1 MYELTKR
8 ELKILAAYL
17 DYGTC
22 QRAGESLRPPIHAQT
37 VKNALY
43 LMRVKARVATNQQLV
58 YEYGDA
64 IRRFRRQKAYQ
75 ACASMNR
82 REG

>member
-1 MYELTKR
+1 MYDLTKR

-22 QRAGESLRPPIHAQT
+22 EKAGKALKPPILAQS

-58 YEYGDA
+58 YEYGA
-64 IRRFRRQKAYQ
+64 VLRR
-75 ACASMNR
+75 NR
-82 REG
+82 RKLVA